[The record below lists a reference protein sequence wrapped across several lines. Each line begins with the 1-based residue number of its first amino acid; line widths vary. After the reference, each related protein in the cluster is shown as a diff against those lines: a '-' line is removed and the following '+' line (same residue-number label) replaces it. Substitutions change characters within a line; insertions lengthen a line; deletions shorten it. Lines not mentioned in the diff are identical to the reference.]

1 MSVSGTSHLVDLGP
15 LGQPGSEDTCL
26 ARPEPVDLGG
36 HRYFLVRDARGPRLL
51 SSVCPHQ
58 GGTVALTET
67 CFECP
72 QHGWRFDLQSGECLS
87 GPSAHL
93 TEVPVAVRNGRL
105 VAEIPDAA
113 LVAPASRPGRTV
125 WPADFM
131 IRLVGHACL
140 EIRSAGFT
148 LLTDPWLVGP
158 AFLGAW
164 VTYPNPAVDPAT
176 LRPDAIWIS
185 HEHSDHFHKPTLKAF
200 RRETPIYVP
209 DFPNGRLVR
218 ELRSMGFT
226 RVQAMRFGEPYDVGP
241 GLRITCFEP
250 PGLWNDAIVLMDIGG
265 VRLLNINDAGVN
277 HRIASLIGPVDILT
291 SAFNPASSYPFAWN
305 HLSPEARAP
314 IIDRARAGMLRML
327 QQAVKRY
334 QPEYLVPFAS
344 HFTLWH
350 PSHRTYVDAYRRNTL
365 DDVLRVFQGSPV
377 HVIDM
382 LPGGWWEPA
391 TGTIDHGPDRTDLY
405 DPERMRR
412 WLDET
417 FDQAV
422 FDAHHPAKAAL
433 HQDEVEAYFHR
444 LNDVPDIAFCEDL
457 TVTVEGRDADP
468 VAIPPIP
475 PIEVSFEI
483 RSGRLSTLHRRPVEP
498 NLVIQVPLNV
508 LRHLIRD
515 QASWDEAHIGFWC
528 HFSRT
533 PDVYSAGFWRL
544 LQAPYFLRPA
554 PETDSSGAQPA
565 THREPIAVDVSV
577 AELIERFGGPAERVL
592 GRYGLHCA
600 GCPHAPAESLT
611 LAAHRHGVG
620 PASTER
626 LIRELNVVLRR
637 EIRADRHAT

>member
-1 MSVSGTSHLVDLGP
+1 MSVATSRLVDLGP
-15 LGQPGSEDTCL
+15 VGQLGEPGKKAACL
-26 ARPEPVDLGG
+26 ARPRPVDVGG
-36 HRYFLVRDARGPRLL
+36 HRYFLVGDARAPRLL

-58 GGTVALTET
+58 GGTVAITET

-93 TEVPVAVRNGRL
+93 TEIPVAVRDGRL
-105 VAEIPDAA
+105 VADIPAA
-113 LVAPASRPGRTV
+113 TMLAPASRPKRTE

-131 IRLVGHACL
+131 IRLIGHACL

-164 VTYPNPAVDPAT
+164 VTYPNPGIDPAT

-185 HEHSDHFHKPTLKAF
+185 HEHSDHFHKPTLRAF
-200 RRETPIYVP
+200 DRETPIYVP

-218 ELRSMGFT
+218 ELSAMGFT

-241 GLRITCFEP
+241 GFRITCFEP
-250 PGLWNDAIVLMDIGG
+250 PGLWNDAIVLMEIGD

-305 HLSPEARAP
+305 HLSPEERAP

-327 QQAVKRY
+327 HQAVKRY
-334 QPEYLVPFAS
+334 DPEYLVPFAS

-350 PSHRTYVDAYRRNTL
+350 PSHRAYVDAYRRNTL

-377 HVIDM
+377 QVIDM

-391 TGTIDHGPDRTDLY
+391 TGTIEHGPDRAGLY

-422 FDAHHPAKAAL
+422 FDEHHPAPGPL
-433 HQDEVEAYFHR
+433 HREEVEAYFHR

-457 TVTVEGRDADP
+457 TVTVEARDAEQ
-468 VAIPPIP
+468 ATPPIP
-475 PIEVSFEI
+475 PIDVSFEI
-483 RSGRLSTLHRRPVEP
+483 VSGRLSTLARRPVEP
-498 NLVIQVPLNV
+498 NLLIQVPLNV

-528 HFSRT
+528 QFSRT

-554 PETDSSGAQPA
+554 SGLGAPPA
-565 THREPIAVDVSV
+565 TDHQPIAVDVSV
-577 AELIERFGGPAERVL
+577 AELIERFGEPAERVL

-626 LIRELNVVLRR
+626 LIRELNVVLRQ
-637 EIRADRHAT
+637 EIRTDRHAT

>member
-1 MSVSGTSHLVDLGP
+1 MTHLVDLGP
-15 LGQPGSEDTCL
+15 LGLRGEQDAFPE
-26 ARPEPVDLGG
+26 RPRPVDIGG
-36 HRYFLVRDARGPRLL
+36 HRYFLVGDARAPRLL

-58 GGTVALTET
+58 GGTVALLET

-93 TEVPVAVRNGRL
+93 AEIPVAVRDGRL
-105 VAEIPDAA
+105 VAEMPAAA
-113 LVAPASRPGRTV
+113 LVAPAARPGRTE

-131 IRLVGHACL
+131 IRLLGHACL

-164 VTYPNPAVDPAT
+164 VTYPNPGIDPAT

-200 RRETPIYVP
+200 DRGTPIYVP

-218 ELRSMGFT
+218 ELKAMGFV
-226 RVQAMRFGEPYDVGP
+226 RVQAMRFGESYDVGP
-241 GLRITCFEP
+241 SLRITCFEP
-250 PGLWNDAIVLMDIGG
+250 PGLWNDAIVLMDVGG

-277 HRIASLIGPVDILT
+277 HRIGSLIGPVDILT
-291 SAFNPASSYPFAWN
+291 SAFNPASSYPYAWN
-305 HLSPEARAP
+305 HLSPEAREP
-314 IIDRARAGMLRML
+314 IIERARTGMLRML

-334 QPEYLVPFAS
+334 RPEFLVPFAS

-365 DDVLRVFQGSPV
+365 DDVLQVFQGSPV
-377 HVIDM
+377 RVIDM
-382 LPGGWWEPA
+382 LPGGSWEPA
-391 TGTIDHGPDRTDLY
+391 TGTIEHGPDRAHLY
-405 DPERMRR
+405 DPERLRR

-422 FDAHHPAKAAL
+422 FDAHHPAPGSLDRA
-433 HQDEVEAYFHR
+433 EVEAYFHR

-457 TVTVEGRDADP
+457 TVSLEGRDTEGA
-468 VAIPPIP
+468 ATPPID
-475 PIEVSFEI
+475 VSFEI
-483 RSGRLSTLHRRPVEP
+483 VSGRLSTLDRRPLEP

-528 HFSRT
+528 QFSRT

-544 LQAPYFLRPA
+544 LQAPYFLRTTAGAPA
-554 PETDSSGAQPA
+554 AALPQ
-565 THREPIAVDVSV
+565 PIAVDVSV
-577 AELIERFGGPAERVL
+577 AELIERFGEHAERVL

-600 GCPHAPAESLT
+600 GCPHAPAESVT

-620 PASTER
+620 RASTER
-626 LIRELNVVLRR
+626 LVRELNVMLRD
-637 EIRADRHAT
+637 EIRTDRHVI

>member
-1 MSVSGTSHLVDLGP
+1 MTSHLVDLGP
-15 LGQPGSEDTCL
+15 LEEPREKNACL
-26 ARPEPVDLGG
+26 APPRPVDVGG
-36 HRYFLVRDARGPRLL
+36 HRYFLVGDARVPRLL

-58 GGTVALTET
+58 GGTVAITET

-72 QHGWRFDLQSGECLS
+72 QHGWKFDLQSGECLS

-93 TEVPVAVRNGRL
+93 TEIPMAVRDGRL
-105 VAEIPDAA
+105 WAAIPAA
-113 LVAPASRPGRTV
+113 TMLTPASRPRRAE

-164 VTYPNPAVDPAT
+164 VTYPSPTIDPAT

-200 RRETPIYVP
+200 DRGTAIYVP

-241 GLRITCFEP
+241 GVRITCFEP
-250 PGLWNDAIVLMDIGG
+250 PGLWNDAIVLMDVGG
-265 VRLLNINDAGVN
+265 VRILNINDAGVN
-277 HRIASLIGPVDILT
+277 HRIASLVGPVDILT
-291 SAFNPASSYPFAWN
+291 SSFSPATSYPFAWN
-305 HLSPEARAP
+305 HLSPEERAP
-314 IIDRARAGMLRML
+314 IIDRASAGMLRML
-327 QQAVKRY
+327 HQAVKRY

-350 PSHRTYVDAYRRNTL
+350 PSHRAYVDAYRRNTL
-365 DDVLRVFQGSPV
+365 DDVVRVFRASPV
-377 HVIDM
+377 EVIDM

-391 TGTIDHGPDRTDLY
+391 SGTIEHGPDRTDLY

-422 FDAHHPAKAAL
+422 FDAHHPAPGAL
-433 HQDEVEAYFHR
+433 DREEVEAYFHR
-444 LNDVPDIAFCEDL
+444 LNDVPDIVFCEDL
-457 TVTVEGRDADP
+457 TVTVEGREADQA
-468 VAIPPIP
+468 AIPPIN
-475 PIEVSFEI
+475 VSFEI
-483 RSGRLSTLHRRPVEP
+483 RSGRLSTLRQRPVEP

-528 HFSRT
+528 QFSRT

-544 LQAPYFLRPA
+544 LQAPYFLRPTAGA
-554 PETDSSGAQPA
+554 PAAALPQS
-565 THREPIAVDVSV
+565 IAVDVSV
-577 AELIERFGGPAERVL
+577 SELIERFGEPAERVL

-600 GCPHAPAESLT
+600 GCPHAPAESVT